1 MIGAEFNTHHGL
13 TNAIILP
20 VVLRF
25 NLPGMDDKVRRMAEA
40 MKLPDHSVGGFIA
53 TVEAMLDEIAIPKSL
68 SEIGVTVDCAERIAG
83 KAMKDSA
90 ARTNPRIATLAEV
103 QTLTHTAI
111 VNAR

>member
-25 NLPGMDDKVRRMAEA
+25 NLPGMEDKVRRMAEV
-40 MKLPDHSVGGFIA
+40 MNLSDDSVDGFIA
-53 TVEAMLDEIAIPKSL
+53 AVEAMLDEIAIPKSL
-68 SEIGVTVDCAERIAG
+68 SEIGVPLDCAQRIAA
-83 KAMKDSA
+83 KALKDSA
-90 ARTNPRIATLAEV
+90 ARTNPRSATLTEV
-103 QTLTHTAI
+103 QVLTQTAI